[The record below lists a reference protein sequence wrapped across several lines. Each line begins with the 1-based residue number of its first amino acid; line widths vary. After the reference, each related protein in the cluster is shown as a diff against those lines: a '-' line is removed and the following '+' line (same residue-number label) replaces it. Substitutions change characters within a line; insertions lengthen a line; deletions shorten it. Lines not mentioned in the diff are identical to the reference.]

1 LALELI
7 MANLMNL
14 TYPANLIYLVVGLL
28 IFLGVHSVRIVAEPW
43 RTRTIERLG
52 EPAWKGLYSL
62 LSLVGLGLI
71 IWGFGL
77 ARQTPVQL
85 WSPPVGMRHLA
96 SLLTLIS
103 FVLLAAA
110 YVPRNSI
117 KARLHH
123 PMVLAVKTWALAHV
137 LANGNVAH
145 VLLFGAFLV
154 WAVLNFKAA
163 RQRDRRNGTVYIRGN
178 TGATLITLVLGV
190 AAWLAFA
197 LWLHG
202 YLIGVRP
209 FG

>member
-1 LALELI
+1 

-62 LSLVGLGLI
+62 LSLLGLGLI

-110 YVPRNSI
+110 YVPRNRI

>member
-1 LALELI
+1 

-14 TYPANLIYLVVGLL
+14 TYPTNLIYLVLGLL
-28 IFLGVHSVRIVAEPW
+28 VFLGVHSVRIVAEPW
-43 RTRTIERLG
+43 RLSTRERLG

-62 LSLVGLGLI
+62 LSLLGLGLI

-110 YVPRNSI
+110 YVPRNRI

-123 PMVLAVKTWALAHV
+123 PMVLAVKTWALAHL

-154 WAVLNFKAA
+154 WAVLDFKAA
-163 RQRDRRNGTVYIRGN
+163 RQRDRRDGTVYIRGN

-197 LWLHG
+197 MWLHG

>member
-1 LALELI
+1 

-14 TYPANLIYLVVGLL
+14 TYPMNLVYLVLGLL
-28 IFLGVHSVRIVAEPW
+28 VFLGVHSVRIVAEPW
-43 RTRTIERLG
+43 RLSTRERLG
-52 EPAWKGLYSL
+52 ESAWKGLYSL
-62 LSLVGLGLI
+62 LSLLGLGLI
-71 IWGFGL
+71 VWGFGL

-110 YVPRNSI
+110 YVPRNRI

-123 PMVLAVKTWALAHV
+123 PMVLAVKTWALAHL

-154 WAVLNFKAA
+154 WAVLDFRAA
-163 RQRDRRNGTVYIRGN
+163 RQRDRRHGTVYIRGN

-197 LWLHG
+197 MWLHG